1 VTRLRRSLGYVPQ
14 EAFLFSKPLRENIAL
29 GRPQARD
36 EEIARAV
43 RLSHLAGDLAAF
55 PEGLDTVVGER
66 GFTLSG
72 GQRQRATLARAAVP
86 EPRILILD
94 DALSSV
100 DADTERAILSEL
112 QEGLAGR
119 TLILISH
126 RLSTLAGVDRI
137 VVLEGGRVVE
147 DGTHAELIR
156 RGGLYARLFQ
166 RGQLEE
172 RLDTTA

>member
-1 VTRLRRSLGYVPQ
+1 M
-14 EAFLFSKPLRENIAL
+14 
-29 GRPQARD
+29 
-36 EEIARAV
+36 RAV
-43 RLSHLAGDLAAF
+43 
-55 PEGLDTVVGER
+55 
-66 GFTLSG
+66 
-72 GQRQRATLARAAVP
+72 
-86 EPRILILD
+86 LD

-100 DADTERAILSEL
+100 DADTEKAILREI
-112 QEGLAGR
+112 QDGLAGR
-119 TLILISH
+119 TLLLISH

-147 DGTHAELIR
+147 DGTHGELMR

>member
-1 VTRLRRSLGYVPQ
+1 
-14 EAFLFSKPLRENIAL
+14 
-29 GRPQARD
+29 
-36 EEIARAV
+36 V
-43 RLSHLAGDLAAF
+43 RLSHLAADLDAF

-72 GQRQRATLARAAVP
+72 GQRQRATLARATVP
-86 EPRILILD
+86 QPRILVLD

-100 DADTERAILSEL
+100 DADTEKAILREI

-119 TLILISH
+119 TLLLISH

-147 DGTHAELIR
+147 DGTHGELMR